1 MSEALIPQSESQPYF
16 HRPFTQDQN
25 PLYVQP
31 IYQRYV
37 GTEPRFFNHTQK
49 EIALERQGYVCPICG
64 EGIGIYNSEC
74 HHCVQWQANGASTT
88 DNLVV
93 LHKGSCHHIADERAK
108 SGDMIVGGTIF
119 DAEPSQFRAGHKAP
133 MYTKPPSL

>member
-1 MSEALIPQSESQPYF
+1 MSEAPLPQIESQPYF
-16 HRPFTQDQN
+16 YRPFTQDQN

-37 GTEPRFFNHTQK
+37 GAEPRFFNHTQK

-74 HHCVQWQANGASTT
+74 HHLCQWQAEGSSSV
-88 DNLVV
+88 DNLAVI
-93 LHKGSCHHIADERAK
+93 HKGACHKEADERAK
-108 SGDMIVGGTIF
+108 RGDMIVGGTIY
-119 DAEPSQFRAGHKAP
+119 DAEPSQFRGGHVAP
-133 MYTKPPSL
+133 KK